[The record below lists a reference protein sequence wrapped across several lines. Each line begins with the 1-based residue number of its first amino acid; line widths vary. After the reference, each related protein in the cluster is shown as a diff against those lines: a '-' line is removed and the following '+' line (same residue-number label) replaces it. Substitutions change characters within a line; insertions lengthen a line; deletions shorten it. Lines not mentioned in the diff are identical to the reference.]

1 VNVRPVIA
9 PESAAVL
16 NVAANAPNSAAASAN
31 AQLNYA
37 EQQIAQSEAFQNMI
51 AAQAARSQA
60 LFDFRDQIATL
71 IMQNT
76 SDPAVANAMSQ
87 LIGQSD
93 PIQDALNQ
101 QLQGLAGVSAAQAQA
116 RLAVAQANLASVQQQ
131 LAVQQLGSSRENG
144 TQSQSSADQDASQ
157 QTGTQQDNVQ
167 QQAGQSS
174 SARQGNSITGNSV
187 TNSSSGTAA
196 ANSSG
201 SNSSNTSSTN
211 AGGAPQY
218 VMPTLNNCVGQFYDP
233 AVYNW
238 LALQNNCQQK
248 ITVAFVSR
256 NSGSLVW
263 GSMDL
268 QPGAKGNT
276 GESKQEIDSQGGI
289 LWYVCPYGYIPLDPN
304 GNGITTQAVRQF
316 TCKLQ

>member
-1 VNVRPVIA
+1 
-9 PESAAVL
+9 
-16 NVAANAPNSAAASAN
+16 
-31 AQLNYA
+31 
-37 EQQIAQSEAFQNMI
+37 
-51 AAQAARSQA
+51 
-60 LFDFRDQIATL
+60 
-71 IMQNT
+71 
-76 SDPAVANAMSQ
+76 
-87 LIGQSD
+87 
-93 PIQDALNQ
+93 
-101 QLQGLAGVSAAQAQA
+101 
-116 RLAVAQANLASVQQQ
+116 
-131 LAVQQLGSSRENG
+131 
-144 TQSQSSADQDASQ
+144 
-157 QTGTQQDNVQ
+157 
-167 QQAGQSS
+167 
-174 SARQGNSITGNSV
+174 
-187 TNSSSGTAA
+187 
-196 ANSSG
+196 
-201 SNSSNTSSTN
+201 
-211 AGGAPQY
+211 
-218 VMPTLNNCVGQFYDP
+218 MPTLNNCVGQFYDP